1 MEKTGETANAPQS
14 PHWHRDHRVH
24 RPPLTI
30 KTVAID
36 QNGPAIPSEEPR
48 KPWLRTRGVPQRL
61 VECIDSGGRL
71 TGQFSETE
79 ELTMIT

>member
-1 MEKTGETANAPQS
+1 MPPNPSIGIGTIGSIGP
-14 PHWHRDHRVH
+14 
-24 RPPLTI
+24 PPLTI

-36 QNGPAIPSEEPR
+36 QNGPAIPSEVPR

-61 VECIDSGGRL
+61 VECLDSGGRL

-79 ELTMIT
+79 ELTTITKNV